1 MSPGAVRG
9 SASHDKTMAITSQMV
24 RDLRDRT
31 GAGMMECKK
40 ALEASGGDPDEAIVF
55 LRKSGLKKAE
65 KKAER
70 STAEGRVFAVPSNDG
85 HRIHMVGVACETDF
99 LASSEKFRGFV
110 SQLETHVARMDPTG
124 VEDGPRPMLDQP
136 LGGEG
141 AAVRDAL
148 KEAAGSFGENTRIT
162 AVARLENPEGQVGAY
177 VHHDNKQGAVVSVT
191 TAADAAK
198 ASEVL
203 KALCQHIVV
212 FRPQYAN
219 REDVPAS
226 EVERERELILS
237 ADDMKSKPEGVREK
251 MVVGRLNS
259 FYAGCVLA
267 DQPWILNDKTSTLKA
282 LEEALGKGCRIQ
294 AFRRVQLS

>member
-1 MSPGAVRG
+1 MSPRSRARLRPPRN
-9 SASHDKTMAITSQMV
+9 DMAITSQMV

-31 GAGMMECKK
+31 GAAMMECKK
-40 ALEASGGDPDEAIVF
+40 ALEASNGDPEEAIVF
-55 LRKSGLKKAE
+55 LRKAGLKKAE

-70 STAEGRVFAVPSNDG
+70 STAEGRVFAVASKG
-85 HRIHMVGVACETDF
+85 GRRIHMVGVACETDF

-110 SQLETHVARMDPTG
+110 AQLEAHVAGLDPTG
-124 VEDGPRPMLDQP
+124 VDDGARPILDQP
-136 LGGEG
+136 LGGKG
-141 AAVRDAL
+141 PAVRDAL

-162 AVARLENPEGQVGAY
+162 AVVRLENPEGVAGAY
-177 VHHDNKQGAVVSVT
+177 VHHDNKQGAVASVT
-191 TAADAAK
+191 TGADAGK
-198 ASEVL
+198 AAETL

-226 EVERERELILS
+226 EVARERDVILS
-237 ADDMKSKPEGVREK
+237 AEDMKTKPEGVREK

-267 DQPWILNDKTSTLKA
+267 EQPWILDDKTSVQKA
-282 LEEALGKGCRIQ
+282 LEQALGKGCRIQ
-294 AFRRVQLS
+294 AFRRVTLS